1 MTNDSSKVID
11 PITSTIEEPLKK
23 EKKKLSYN
31 EQRLYENLEKD
42 IAQLE
47 DEKLAL
53 TNQLSTL
60 NNYEALQKASNRILE
75 IGKVLEEKE
84 MKWLELSERI

>member
-11 PITSTIEEPLKK
+11 PIPSNIEEPLKR

-47 DEKLAL
+47 EEKVAL
-53 TNQLSTL
+53 TNHLSTL
-60 NNYEALQKASNRILE
+60 IDYEELQKASNRILE

-84 MKWLELSERI
+84 MKWLELSERL